1 MTQPATRNHPAAR
14 VWLTVLG
21 LTKPETAR
29 HNECRSLASPASSVL
44 MCSDTPR
51 SVQEGEQG
59 QVLRGRIDEVLSA
72 APPDVEGSTLQVE
85 TWTRLALEPY

>member
-1 MTQPATRNHPAAR
+1 
-14 VWLTVLG
+14 
-21 LTKPETAR
+21 
-29 HNECRSLASPASSVL
+29 

-72 APPDVEGSTLQVE
+72 APPDVEGSTLQAHVAAPRRRSPPPQVE